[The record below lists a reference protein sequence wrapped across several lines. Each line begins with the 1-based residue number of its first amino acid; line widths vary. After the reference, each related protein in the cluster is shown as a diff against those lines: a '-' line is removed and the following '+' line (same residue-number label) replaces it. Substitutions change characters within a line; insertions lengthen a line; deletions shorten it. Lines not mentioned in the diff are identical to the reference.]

1 MCKARYAGAKI
12 ISATTL
18 ENAGLSGLVFKKII
32 DSSMLL
38 NYLRVNYENTV
49 DLQLI
54 QNQKPRCGLVRD
66 QLGCAWYLSGENQVY
81 RGDAVC
87 GALRISRDRRGVR
100 IFIGKAA
107 PRGGYRQP

>member
-49 DLQLI
+49 DPQLI
-54 QNQKPRCGLVRD
+54 
-66 QLGCAWYLSGENQVY
+66 
-81 RGDAVC
+81 
-87 GALRISRDRRGVR
+87 
-100 IFIGKAA
+100 
-107 PRGGYRQP
+107 